1 MASKYDKCLRCDK
14 QRDGTEEIEK
24 LFIHRVREDFLKYI
38 RIETKIAFI
47 IH

>member
-1 MASKYDKCLRCDK
+1 MDSKYDKCLRCDK

-24 LFIHRVREDFLKYI
+24 LFMCTIREDFLKYI
-38 RIETKIAFI
+38 RNETKLFFI